1 MQLRS
6 DLGQESELSRGFCLL
21 SSCEPTPGGPSSSRQ
36 FTDVISV
43 PTTLRG
49 ALGCLDG
56 TGCGTSP
63 LEERGQCGGCSL
75 LCSDSQLPLPQVPGG
90 GTQPAAPAMDRWYL
104 GGSPKGDVD
113 PFYYDY
119 ETVRNGGLI
128 FAALAFLVGL
138 LILLGKRLRC
148 GAKKQHRQVNEDEL

>member
-21 SSCEPTPGGPSSSRQ
+21 SSCEPTPG
-36 FTDVISV
+36 
-43 PTTLRG
+43 
-49 ALGCLDG
+49 
-56 TGCGTSP
+56 
-63 LEERGQCGGCSL
+63 
-75 LCSDSQLPLPQVPGG
+75 
-90 GTQPAAPAMDRWYL
+90 

>member
-21 SSCEPTPGGPSSSRQ
+21 SSCEPTPGGQIGVRIMKSASVRTSSSRQ
-36 FTDVISV
+36 FTYVISV
-43 PTTLRG
+43 PTTLR
-49 ALGCLDG
+49 
-56 TGCGTSP
+56 
-63 LEERGQCGGCSL
+63 
-75 LCSDSQLPLPQVPGG
+75 